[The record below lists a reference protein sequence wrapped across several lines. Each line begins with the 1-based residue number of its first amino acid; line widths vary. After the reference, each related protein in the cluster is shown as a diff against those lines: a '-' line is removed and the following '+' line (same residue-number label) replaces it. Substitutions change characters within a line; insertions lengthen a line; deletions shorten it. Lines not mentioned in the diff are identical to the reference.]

1 MAYDSTL
8 TLTIPA
14 NLYDIACAISR
25 AMDVDLGGA
34 NSWGPRTKYEHE
46 SGIEITPD
54 SYTMTTPCT
63 AEFKAQAV
71 QLLQYP
77 DALFDVVSA
86 DYATRWPDLTPP
98 TLEDCEA
105 FCAGAVIVEPE
116 VTDGSN

>member
-8 TLTIPA
+8 TITIPA
-14 NLYDIACAISR
+14 SLYDVACAIAR
-25 AMDVDLGGA
+25 ALDVDTGGA
-34 NSWGPRTKYEHE
+34 ESYGPKLDDATE
-46 SGIEITPD
+46 
-54 SYTMTTPCT
+54 YTTATPCT

-105 FCAGAVIVEPE
+105 FCAAVV
-116 VTDGSN
+116 VQVASNTAYMPDLP

>member
-1 MAYDSTL
+1 L
-8 TLTIPA
+8 TLA
-14 NLYDIACAISR
+14 ALNSHMGR
-25 AMDVDLGGA
+25 AQ
-34 NSWGPRTKYEHE
+34 SYEHE

-54 SYTMTTPCT
+54 TYTMTTPCT

-105 FCAGAVIVEPE
+105 FCAAVV
-116 VTDGSN
+116 VQVASNTAYMPDLP